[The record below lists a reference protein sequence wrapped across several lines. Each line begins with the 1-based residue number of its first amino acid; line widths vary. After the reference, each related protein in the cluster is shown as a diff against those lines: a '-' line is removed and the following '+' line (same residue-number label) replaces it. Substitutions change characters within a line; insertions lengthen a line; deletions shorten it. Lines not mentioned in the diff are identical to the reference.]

1 MLIKLLCIQLK
12 YSSLSE
18 KPIKAVYGCDVAAG
32 GEGGEGGD
40 TSQARTPHRASD
52 MKYQRCSLAL
62 TSINQLFVV
71 LEYTLM

>member
-32 GEGGEGGD
+32 GEGGGTLHKLG
-40 TSQARTPHRASD
+40 R
-52 MKYQRCSLAL
+52 L
-62 TSINQLFVV
+62 TEPL
-71 LEYTLM
+71 T

>member
-32 GEGGEGGD
+32 GEGGRGAVTLHKLG
-40 TSQARTPHRASD
+40 R
-52 MKYQRCSLAL
+52 L
-62 TSINQLFVV
+62 TEPL
-71 LEYTLM
+71 T

>member
-32 GEGGEGGD
+32 GEGGCD

>member
-32 GEGGEGGD
+32 GEGGRGG
-40 TSQARTPHRASD
+40 TLHKLGR
-52 MKYQRCSLAL
+52 L
-62 TSINQLFVV
+62 TEPL
-71 LEYTLM
+71 T

>member
-32 GEGGEGGD
+32 GGEGGD

-62 TSINQLFVV
+62 TSINQLFVA

>member
-32 GEGGEGGD
+32 GGGTLHKLG
-40 TSQARTPHRASD
+40 R
-52 MKYQRCSLAL
+52 L
-62 TSINQLFVV
+62 TEPL
-71 LEYTLM
+71 T